1 MGKLFLFV
9 LFGCSASI
17 CAQDRSYSLNSSF
30 HDAQTVEFV
39 SVDGERGRTIK
50 GRLSGKNGVQYH
62 IPDVCEPEGGEAE
75 LVDAYTVKGK
85 ESYFLFTCAWIVQH
99 SGIGID
105 GTQYETFVYTREN
118 PSLIVKQTEF
128 SKKLSGYEGRLEG
141 GGRSHFWYSKR
152 KIASVK
158 ILELEAGKSM
168 DSISL
173 ASSVVRDRLS
183 DADVDAIKAYLG
195 AERIQQLLVDFPV
208 GRSTVVAYND
218 IGYALAFAGEEVIAY
233 EILKRVEEVAPGRVA
248 LKLNIADV
256 LWSSDKEHS
265 RVYYKQYVSLMGEV
279 GKERLIPLRVI
290 ERINSN

>member
-1 MGKLFLFV
+1 
-9 LFGCSASI
+9 
-17 CAQDRSYSLNSSF
+17 
-30 HDAQTVEFV
+30 
-39 SVDGERGRTIK
+39 
-50 GRLSGKNGVQYH
+50 
-62 IPDVCEPEGGEAE
+62 
-75 LVDAYTVKGK
+75 
-85 ESYFLFTCAWIVQH
+85 
-99 SGIGID
+99 
-105 GTQYETFVYTREN
+105 
-118 PSLIVKQTEF
+118 
-128 SKKLSGYEGRLEG
+128 
-141 GGRSHFWYSKR
+141 
-152 KIASVK
+152 
-158 ILELEAGKSM
+158 M

-218 IGYALAFAGEEVIAY
+218 IGYALAFADEEVIAY

-256 LWSSDKEHS
+256 LWSSDKEQS